1 MTPTDLCY
9 LSASN
14 ALKAFK
20 SGTLSPVDLMQA
32 LIARAEAVEP
42 RINAF
47 TFQYFE
53 EALEEAKKA
62 EAWYGRGAEHRPLE
76 GLGVAIK
83 DSGLI
88 AGKPTSAGS
97 LTTTEE
103 PAKTTSVV
111 NARILDAGGICHART
126 ATPEFS
132 CAAVTHSLRWGIT
145 RNPWN
150 TDFTPG
156 GSSGGAGAALAAG
169 ATTLASGSDIGG
181 SIRIPAGCSGVIG
194 YKPPH
199 GINPV
204 DPPFNLDTYC
214 HTGPMARTMDDIVLF
229 QSVLAGDT
237 ARYRTLS
244 TTGSL
249 KGMRIAYSRNLG
261 FFEVDQDVEAATLN
275 AVHVLREA
283 GAIVEEIDLQWSE
296 VSLDAAQDH
305 LTAIFAASIHDAIQ
319 TSSAEVTPYT
329 RAFVE
334 RLKTLD
340 PDAFYRS
347 LLIKAQMIEAFDDVM
362 EDFDLMV
369 APTNARAAVPAEF
382 EPARDALEIN
392 GVKVDSALG
401 WVMTYPFNILSDCPV
416 LSVPSGF
423 AQTGI
428 PTGMQIIGKQRNEN
442 AVLRAGLAFEA
453 ETGGFLVD
461 GSRPPL

>member
-20 SGTLSPVDLMQA
+20 SRTLSPVDLMQA
-32 LIARAEAVEP
+32 LIARAETVEP

-47 TFQYFE
+47 TFKYFD
-53 EALEEAKKA
+53 EALEDAKRA
-62 EAWYGRGAEHRPLE
+62 EALFGKGADHRPLE
-76 GLGVAIK
+76 GLTMAIK

-150 TDFTPG
+150 TDYTPG

-169 ATTLASGSDIGG
+169 TSTLASGSDIGG

-214 HTGPMARTMDDIVLF
+214 HTGPMARSMDDIVLF
-229 QSVLAGDT
+229 QSVLSGNM
-237 ARYRTLS
+237 ARYRALS

-249 KGMRIAYSRNLG
+249 KGMRIAYSQNLG

-275 AVHVLREA
+275 AVRMLREA
-283 GAIVEEIDLQWSE
+283 GAIVEEIDLQWNE
-296 VSLDAAQDH
+296 VSLEAAQDH
-305 LTAIFAASIHDAIQ
+305 LTTIFAASIRDAIE
-319 TSSAEVTPYT
+319 TSNAEVTPYT
-329 RAFVE
+329 RAFVD

-347 LLIKAQMIEAFDDVM
+347 LLIKAQMIETFEDAM
-362 EDFDLMV
+362 EDFDIMV
-369 APTNARAAVPAEF
+369 APTNARAAVPAAF
-382 EPARDALEIN
+382 EPARDSLEIN

-423 AQTGI
+423 AHTGV
-428 PTGMQIIGKQRNEN
+428 PAGMQIIGKRGDEES
-442 AVLRAGLAFEA
+442 VLRTGIAYEV
-453 ETGGFLVD
+453 EYGGFF
-461 GSRPPL
+461 GEGRRPPL